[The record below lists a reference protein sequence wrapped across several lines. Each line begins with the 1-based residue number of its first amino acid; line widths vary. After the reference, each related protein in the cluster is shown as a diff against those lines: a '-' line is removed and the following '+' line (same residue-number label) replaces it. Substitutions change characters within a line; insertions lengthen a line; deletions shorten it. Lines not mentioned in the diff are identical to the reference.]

1 MIKGS
6 NIIVGHCPITS
17 RKITQADLNL
27 GLAEE
32 SDGQL
37 YFINHLPRGR
47 ELLGN
52 EKVVEA
58 IQEVEDKIS
67 EEQKHMDGK
76 ELLTALHEAAD
87 SRKISRGDMQYAYKA
102 FICVKND
109 LRK

>member
-1 MIKGS
+1 MVKGS

-47 ELLGN
+47 ELLSKD
-52 EKVVEA
+52 KVIDA
-58 IQEVEDKIS
+58 IPVS
-67 EEQKHMDGK
+67 
-76 ELLTALHEAAD
+76 TRATP
-87 SRKISRGDMQYAYKA
+87 YAH
-102 FICVKND
+102 FRN
-109 LRK
+109 